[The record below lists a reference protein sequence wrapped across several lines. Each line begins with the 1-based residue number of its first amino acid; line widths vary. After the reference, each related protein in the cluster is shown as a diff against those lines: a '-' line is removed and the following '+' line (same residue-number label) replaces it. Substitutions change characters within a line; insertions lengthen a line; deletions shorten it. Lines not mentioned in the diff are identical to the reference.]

1 LFLTILVHAHF
12 LAQNIEKTCRVISKF
27 SLHANP
33 LARSPGQ
40 AKMASAIENYERIC
54 LNNYIFLLN
63 LAFWQVGEK
72 NEGKDCKFTL

>member
-40 AKMASAIENYERIC
+40 AKLASAIENYERIC
-54 LNNYIFLLN
+54 LNNFFSSSKFGFL
-63 LAFWQVGEK
+63 ASR
-72 NEGKDCKFTL
+72 